1 MTALAQTPMA
11 PPPRPEQPFPRGA
24 GILLGLGLGG
34 FFDGIVFHQILQWHH
49 LLTCAGFP
57 ADSLR
62 NLEINTLA
70 DGLFHASTYVFVVL
84 GLVALARAGRRA
96 CLRWSALLVVGSVLI
111 VAAALFL
118 FYWFGNVSGG
128 LRTVG
133 LIVAMGLAIALFATT
148 TQGHAAREYVSES
161 NFELRKVVWPTRQET
176 IQTTIVISLVVL
188 ALSLILWV
196 IDLTLGYVILEK
208 LLKP

>member
-84 GLVALARAGRRA
+84 GLVIAVRRRHDGEPDEPEEPA
-96 CLRWSALLVVGSVLI
+96 SRPEPD
-111 VAAALFL
+111 
-118 FYWFGNVSGG
+118 
-128 LRTVG
+128 
-133 LIVAMGLAIALFATT
+133 
-148 TQGHAAREYVSES
+148 H
-161 NFELRKVVWPTRQET
+161 PT
-176 IQTTIVISLVVL
+176 
-188 ALSLILWV
+188 
-196 IDLTLGYVILEK
+196 G
-208 LLKP
+208 P